1 MSEAAAVVM
10 SYQHYLVVVT
20 ISWTQLYLADGS
32 DPVMKELVTDS
43 SHSSFPAQEW
53 RSHDILVASIVTR
66 AVSH

>member
-43 SHSSFPAQEW
+43 TS
-53 RSHDILVASIVTR
+53 
-66 AVSH
+66 